1 MPMTSLSMQA
11 FLSDTVWGSTRQSG
25 GHPLFDS
32 VSPPSLKNP
41 GNNSEIT
48 HQGHESK
55 RNDIQLYKVLIVK
68 LSGCKEGKGSPISP
82 ERYLS
87 SWN

>member
-11 FLSDTVWGSTRQSG
+11 WHGDQHDNLVGTLYLTQCEF
-25 GHPLFDS
+25 
-32 VSPPSLKNP
+32 PSLKNP
-41 GNNSEIT
+41 GNNSEII
-48 HQGHESK
+48 HQGQESK
-55 RNDIQLYKVLIVK
+55 GNDIQLYKVLIVK
-68 LSGCKEGKGSPISP
+68 LSGCKDGKGSSISP

>member
-1 MPMTSLSMQA
+1 MTSLSMQA
-11 FLSDTVWGSTRQSG
+11 FLSDMAWGSARQSG

-32 VSPPSLKNP
+32 VSPPFLKNP
-41 GNNSEIT
+41 GNNSKII
-48 HQGHESK
+48 HQGQENK
-55 RNDIQLYKVLIVK
+55 GNDIQLYKVLIAK
-68 LSGCKEGKGSPISP
+68 LSGCREGKDSPISP